1 MLNYILIKFSIRISE
16 IYHYN
21 LHKRFSVN
29 SLQVYTMVYTNVY
42 YIILIVVLYRWF
54 RLKLHMSQVPD
65 DLWKNKYCSKN
76 LYNAFVLLRSNITCQ
91 CRITTGKMSRITTSN
106 GILLNITQIL
116 KFQVIVDKSVVKY
129 KTSNKQ
135 AVVIY
140 NSIVTWCFSY
150 WPSYRSEACCI
161 GLRHSRSPI

>member
-1 MLNYILIKFSIRISE
+1 MKIIM
-16 IYHYN
+16 IY
-21 LHKRFSVN
+21 
-29 SLQVYTMVYTNVY
+29 
-42 YIILIVVLYRWF
+42 F
-54 RLKLHMSQVPD
+54 R
-65 DLWKNKYCSKN
+65 
-76 LYNAFVLLRSNITCQ
+76 YNAFVLLRSNITCQ

-140 NSIVTWCFSY
+140 YISFCYSTYFFKGHQVLVTYAVWDEITDIKQQLKWYNKHSCK
-150 WPSYRSEACCI
+150 PLCI
-161 GLRHSRSPI
+161 PQRCVLWHKYNRFIPPTTLFIYKEYDFILMDVKLHFN